1 MPFYAGREMA
11 EDMFDLRNRN
21 NKTKWQ
27 IKPTPELTPEFDEFR
42 KQYSLSELG
51 AKLLMSRGCDTPDSA
66 YRFLMKDYLSDR
78 DPFIMKDMD
87 KAVTRIEHAIESG
100 DETVA
105 VFGDYD
111 VDGVTSVSLMYLY
124 LFSRGLRVG
133 YYIPSRLEEGYGM
146 SCAAIKKLKD
156 KGVTLI
162 ITVDTGITAINE
174 VEYAHSL
181 GIDVIVTD
189 HHECRPEL
197 PDAVAVVNPHR
208 PDCEYPFKDFAGV
221 GVAYKLVCALE
232 YSRAEKAGESVDFAM
247 HSVLLDYGDLV
258 AIGTVADVMPL
269 VDENR
274 AIVSYGLIH
283 IEKTGRCGV
292 KALISAASGNGNASS
307 RQSKKELNAN
317 FIGFTVAPRLNA
329 AGRMGSAS
337 VAVEL
342 LLSDD
347 EEEAAKIAEQLCE
360 INRDR
365 QAVEN
370 YIFNQALQKIEN
382 FEEYENGDKVIVIS
396 ADDWHQGVI
405 GIVASRLTERFGLP
419 TILITFENMLTP
431 GTESPMDVGKGS
443 GRSVKGLDLVS
454 ALSACDDLLLRYGG
468 HELAAGLSVTRGNL
482 PFFRKKINEYA
493 EESLPEEKLAVVF
506 AADALIEPEQITLD
520 FISELNYNL
529 EPCGVGNT
537 NPVFVMLDCKIV
549 SARTVG
555 NGKHLK
561 LTVMK
566 NGKKFHAMWFGHSG
580 LPDFLDVDDMSDLMF
595 NLSINNYA
603 GETTVQLI
611 LTDVRI
617 AQSYFDTRAAEM
629 RRLDQILEGDV
640 FRKSENILPTRQN
653 FVDFYST
660 FFAKNDFVHLNPREM
675 MKAINSRFGQRND
688 INFIKASLM
697 LRVFEEAGLIT
708 GEIRKCC
715 PYDHEVPEGFREEV
729 WICNKVVRSD
739 KADLEASPLLRSLRR
754 QQIDS

>member
-1 MPFYAGREMA
+1 
-11 EDMFDLRNRN
+11 MFDLYNRN
-21 NKTKWQ
+21 NKTKWL

-42 KQYSLSELG
+42 KRNNLSELG
-51 AKLLMSRGCDTPDSA
+51 AGLLMSRGYATPDSA
-66 YRFLMKDYLSDR
+66 ERFLMKDYLSDR
-78 DPFIMKDMD
+78 DPFLMKDMD
-87 KAVTRIEHAIESG
+87 KAVARIEQAIDSG

-133 YYIPSRLEEGYGM
+133 YYIPSRLAEGYGM
-146 SCAAIKKLKD
+146 SCVAIDKLKE

-162 ITVDTGITAINE
+162 ITVDTGITAISE
-174 VEYAHSL
+174 VEYARSL

-232 YSRAEKAGESVDFAM
+232 YSRAEKSGESVDFAM
-247 HSVLLDYGDLV
+247 LKVLLDYGDLI

-292 KALISAASGNGNASS
+292 KALISAASGNGNTSS
-307 RQSKKELNAN
+307 GSQRKELNAN

-342 LLSDD
+342 LLSED

-431 GTESPMDVGKGS
+431 GTDSPMDIGKGS
-443 GRSVKGLDLVS
+443 GRGVKGLNLVS

-468 HELAAGLSVTRGNL
+468 HELAAGLSVSRGNL

-493 EESLPEEKLAVVF
+493 EENLSEEKLAVVF
-506 AADALIEPEQITLD
+506 EADALIEPEQISLD

-537 NPVFVMLDCKIV
+537 NPVFVMLDCKII

-555 NGKHLK
+555 SGKHLK

-566 NGKKFHAMWFGHSG
+566 NEKKFQAMWFGHSS
-580 LPDFLDVDDMSDLMF
+580 LPEFLDVDDMADLMF
-595 NLSINNYA
+595 TLSINNFA

-611 LTDVRI
+611 VTDVRI
-617 AQSYFDTRAAEM
+617 AQSYFEKRSAEM
-629 RRLDQILEGDV
+629 LRFDQIIDGCPFE
-640 FRKSENILPTRQN
+640 KCENVLPERQD
-653 FVDFYST
+653 FVYFYSL
-660 FFAKNDFVHLNPREM
+660 FFAKNDFVHLNSREM
-675 MKAINSRFGQRND
+675 IKALRSDYGNRKEINY
-688 INFIKASLM
+688 IKASLM
-697 LRVFEEAGLIT
+697 IRIFEQAGLIT
-708 GEIRKCC
+708 CEKRQCC
-715 PYDHEVPEGFREEV
+715 PYDHEVPDGFRENV
-729 WICNKVVRSD
+729 WICRKVVRNE
-739 KADLEASPLLRSLRR
+739 KADLESSPLLRSLRK
-754 QQIDS
+754 QQIG